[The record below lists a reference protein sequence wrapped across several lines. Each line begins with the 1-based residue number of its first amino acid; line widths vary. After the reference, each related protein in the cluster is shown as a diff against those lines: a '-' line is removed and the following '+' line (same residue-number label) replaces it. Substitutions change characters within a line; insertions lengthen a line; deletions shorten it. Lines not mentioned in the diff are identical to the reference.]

1 MFDYLTLNNLL
12 TLGRTILDIGIVWI
26 LVYYCLKIVKNN
38 SRTIQIF
45 KGILLVVLIRA
56 LAVFL
61 GLKTV
66 EFLAD
71 IFVNW
76 GVLAVIIIFQPE
88 IRSLLEK
95 LGKTSVFSRLS
106 TLTINEREKLVDEL
120 VKACTEMS
128 KSKTGALISMEQGH
142 SLNDYIKTGTP
153 MNSVVSSELLCS
165 IFQYGTPLHDG
176 AVIIQGVKIACAA
189 AYFPPTT
196 LDLPTSYGARHR
208 AAVGIS
214 EITDSITIV
223 ISEETGNISI
233 SEGGKLTVVNEKS
246 LREFL
251 LMVICQT
258 EVEVAKD
265 KFTRESDM
273 EKDVVQI
280 EEERQ
285 AEEAKSGRFA
295 SYLKNRSK
303 KKEKMSAREKEKAE
317 RHKEDIEKKKLEKKV
332 EKIGIGNLMEET
344 PELDSLFDTIVTESD
359 GAKPQTKK
367 EDELKKYLNEVK
379 PQEKTIEK
387 ERVVASSKAKE
398 PPVKQKS
405 ETILGIPKKLKRPK
419 VSVNHS
425 EDVKVDVNTMPII
438 EKPFVEESNEVP
450 SRGVI
455 RRNRSVETDRMMDEL
470 MNDTIEPEAIV
481 LNYKSSKDKTS
492 KDDHEGRDS

>member
-1 MFDYLTLNNLL
+1 MFDYLTINNLL
-12 TLGRTILDIGIVWI
+12 TLSKTILDIGIVWV
-26 LVYYCLKIVKNN
+26 LVYYCLKIVRNN

-45 KGILLVVLIRA
+45 KGILFVILIRA

-120 VKACTEMS
+120 VKACADMS
-128 KSKTGALISMEQGH
+128 KSKTGALISLEQGH
-142 SLNDYIKTGTP
+142 SLNDYIKTGTA

-233 SEGGKLTVVNEKS
+233 AEGGKLTVVNEKS

-265 KFTRESDM
+265 TITKESDM

-280 EEERQ
+280 AEEKQ
-285 AEEAKSGRFA
+285 AEEAKNSRFS
-295 SYLKNRSK
+295 SYLKNRGK
-303 KKEKMSAREKEKAE
+303 KKEKLSAKDKEEEE
-317 RHKEDIEKKKLEKKV
+317 RKKEDLEKKILEKKV

-344 PELDSLFDTIVTESD
+344 PELDSLFDTIVTEAD
-359 GAKPQTKK
+359 APKPRSRK
-367 EDELKKYLNEVK
+367 EDEMKKYLKEVDPK
-379 PQEKTIEK
+379 KEK
-387 ERVVASSKAKE
+387 ADSSSKDAAIPGSKSKE
-398 PPVKQKS
+398 PPVRHHKPG
-405 ETILGIPKKLKRPK
+405 LGIAKKLKRSKEEERPQ
-419 VSVNHS
+419 
-425 EDVKVDVNTMPII
+425 EEPVKPVHKNMT
-438 EKPFVEESNEVP
+438 EEQA

-455 RRNRSVETDRMMDEL
+455 RRTRSMDDGRKADGPL
-470 MNDTIEPEAIV
+470 KDTMEPEAIV
-481 LNYKSSKDKTS
+481 LNYKSSKDKAS
-492 KDDHEGRDS
+492 NKDHEGRKE

>member
-12 TLGRTILDIGIVWI
+12 ALGRTILDIGIVWV

-120 VKACTEMS
+120 VKACSEMS
-128 KSKTGALISMEQGH
+128 KTKTGALISLEQGH

-233 SEGGKLTVVNEKS
+233 AEGGKLTVVNEKS

-265 KFTRESDM
+265 TIAKESDM

-280 EEERQ
+280 EEEKN
-285 AEEAKSGRFA
+285 AEEAKSGKFA
-295 SYLKNRSK
+295 SYLKNRNK
-303 KKEKMSAREKEKAE
+303 KKEKSAKDKAKAD
-317 RHKEDIEKKKLEKKV
+317 RQKEDLEKKILEKKV
-332 EKIGIGNLMEET
+332 EKIGIGDLMEET
-344 PELDSLFDTIVTESD
+344 PELDSLFDTIVTEADSP
-359 GAKPQTKK
+359 KPQAQK
-367 EDELKKYLNEVK
+367 EDELKKYLKEAKPDKKEEEPKEVK
-379 PQEKTIEK
+379 
-387 ERVVASSKAKE
+387 ASKAKE
-398 PPVKQKS
+398 PPIKKATMS
-405 ETILGIPKKLKRPK
+405 IPKKLKRTK
-419 VSVNHS
+419 VTLEAQEEPATIAQTES
-425 EDVKVDVNTMPII
+425 EK
-438 EKPFVEESNEVP
+438 EELP

-455 RRNRSVETDRMMDEL
+455 RRSRVDNKIEDDL
-470 MNDTIEPEAIV
+470 LNDTIEPEAIV

-492 KDDHEGRDS
+492 KDNEGRDN